1 MAGDH
6 GEPLELRDEDAID
19 LGYAA
24 DFHILLRAID
34 ETMPE
39 DAILYLEGDATATA
53 PAVAEF
59 LRAQEAA
66 DRREVVDNASSR
78 TPIAFHLP
86 LADLGQLRLLAESYA
101 SPEVAFHLA
110 VYRGDEVILW
120 AHDAGYGS
128 LLLAESLP
136 PDTVERM
143 RSALGATLRPYP
155 RRRRLFGLLRP
166 RDE

>member
-1 MAGDH
+1 VTGDSDQ
-6 GEPLELRDEDAID
+6 PLDFRLEDTID
-19 LGYAA
+19 LGYAD

-34 ETMPE
+34 EAMPR
-39 DAILYLEGDATATA
+39 DAILYLEGDATA

-59 LRAQEAA
+59 LRMHVAA
-66 DRREVVDNASSR
+66 DRREVVGNASSR
-78 TPIAFHLP
+78 KTIAFHLP
-86 LADLGQLRLLAESYA
+86 LADLGQLRLLAESFA

-110 VYRGDEVILW
+110 VYRHGEVILW

-128 LLLAESLP
+128 LLLAKSLP

-143 RSALGATLRPYP
+143 RSALGATLRPY
-155 RRRRLFGLLRP
+155 RRSRGLFGLRRA